1 MQTPV
6 PEGTWEVTWLLSGV
20 RGPRERDRDPGRL
33 LGIRPN
39 VRGAPNRSSVLAQ
52 LGVLRWKKNQFH
64 WARVKN
70 F

>member
-6 PEGTWEVTWLLSGV
+6 PEGTWEGTWLLSGV
-20 RGPRERDRDPGRL
+20 RGPQERDRDPGRL

-39 VRGAPNRSSVLAQ
+39 VRGAPNRSSGTGPAGCAKVE
-52 LGVLRWKKNQFH
+52 KNQFH